1 MKSFFR
7 YSFVILLVLTLILP
21 ISAAPTTDART
32 LNEAIQKACPVEF
45 RYVDNTEY
53 YMSTYFSD
61 MKNVDD
67 FHIITCADS
76 TNFNEIGVF
85 HVKDTGSIQSN
96 TKTLKKYLL
105 KIKQNFENGVVY
117 NTMEYPKFENA
128 KVFAVGNYLIYTVMD
143 KDNVK
148 KAENAANNYM
158 AR

>member
-32 LNEAIQKACPVEF
+32 LNETIQKACPAEF
-45 RYVDNTEY
+45 GYVDNTEY

-67 FHIITCADS
+67 FHIVTCADS

-148 KAENAANNYM
+148 KAENAANNFM